1 MTLSLPFSPVSGVDV
16 GQSMEN
22 ICQPFEQ
29 QGRWPFGAD
38 LNADLSAYTRQ
49 RPLAMPGGVGV
60 YSSNM
65 AEVVRYAPGELIE
78 KNAFHLE
85 LKLTLGQR
93 DQEIVALNEANIA
106 QKKEF
111 DDLKA
116 RYETLDGMHRMTM
129 EQFASEY
136 HELKAASG
144 NGPKPLTLVGVLPL
158 PKIKT
163 REACPEIVQWN
174 RDVYLRSTASAKAQK
189 RGETD
194 GNAITVKK
202 KAKAGRPPK
211 TADDV
216 DDDSHGHL
224 YLENL
229 DVELQGALRLVH
241 AGLTTVKPLRPGGRS
256 QMSLGNITSGVY
268 STEPGLE
275 FLQYCDDGLW
285 KLREWTQQSYSG
297 WARNHGIRGSQPRQK
312 DAQEGLEEGG
322 LDDPKLIRISPDK
335 EDDDINGNWGGE
347 GHQATDNADNE
358 ENDNN
363 DKNTHDEGAET
374 SDGNS
379 TPIPSPS
386 VVKFSRRKPFV
397 IRAFDILV
405 LVTNSH
411 PSPSAPAPVD
421 YGHKRRDQ
429 RTYGRQLCQYSALGS
444 NCVGPAAPTA
454 HYGDG
459 QCSHRPRAI
468 SRTPRL
474 HPDQVP
480 PPVLVG
486 PATKDPETTPTETDV
501 VNIRLERTRLGAN
514 NEKKRKPD
522 NKTPSASTKKQKTST
537 VLAIPPDGNSIKYDV
552 PAYEGPD
559 SEIDAASGP
568 QPFKKEMR
576 IIQLANRKAKA
587 ITKTTVNPTP
597 AN

>member
-1 MTLSLPFSPVSGVDV
+1 
-16 GQSMEN
+16 
-22 ICQPFEQ
+22 
-29 QGRWPFGAD
+29 
-38 LNADLSAYTRQ
+38 
-49 RPLAMPGGVGV
+49 
-60 YSSNM
+60 M

-116 RYETLDGMHRMTM
+116 RYETLDGMHQMTM

-174 RDVYLRSTASAKAQK
+174 RDVYLCSTASAKAQK

-194 GNAITVKK
+194 RNAITVKK
-202 KAKAGRPPK
+202 KAKVGRPPK

-229 DVELQGALRLVH
+229 DGTLISTASLCKLSSKARSIWFALADHSEAPPTWGKVSDVTGEYYFWRVL
-241 AGLTTVKPLRPGGRS
+241 
-256 QMSLGNITSGVY
+256 N
-268 STEPGLE
+268 EPGLK
-275 FLQYCDDGLW
+275 FLQ
-285 KLREWTQQSYSG
+285 
-297 WARNHGIRGSQPRQK
+297 NHGIRGSQPRQK

-347 GHQATDNADNE
+347 GHQATDNADNK

-386 VVKFSRRKPFV
+386 IVKFSHRKPFV

-405 LVTNSH
+405 LMTNSH
-411 PSPSAPAPVD
+411 PSPSAPAPSTMATS
-421 YGHKRRDQ
+421 GAINAL
-429 RTYGRQLCQYSALGS
+429 TAGSSASTAPREVTVLG
-444 NCVGPAAPTA
+444 P
-454 HYGDG
+454 
-459 QCSHRPRAI
+459 RPRPLTTATASVAPAEGNI
-468 SRTPRL
+468 SDTLPSSGSGSAASPSRPSN
-474 HPDQVP
+474 Q
-480 PPVLVG
+480 G
-486 PATKDPETTPTETDV
+486 PETTPTEMDV

-514 NEKKRKPD
+514 NEKKRKSD

-537 VLAIPPDGNSIKYDV
+537 VLAIPPDGNSIKNVCMRHWNELQPGGQGLASEFEEYFE
-552 PAYEGPD
+552 ALSD
-559 SEIDAASGP
+559 SDKK
-568 QPFKKEMR
+568 PFKKEMR
-576 IIQLANRKAKA
+576 IIQLANLVTIPFRTHFPIKREHAEPNV
-587 ITKTTVNPTP
+587 TRPWTFFPTVHIPCYYDFQPRSLPPDLTS
-597 AN
+597 